1 MKRRHFLEHSLAG
14 VAGASLLGPMTSSL
28 GSSRLQS
35 FFNILEEND
44 KILVIINMNGGND
57 GLNTI
62 VPLDY
67 MSELSV
73 LREGVFIPESQLLR
87 SSANNGTL
95 AFHPAMQEIRDLYED
110 GKVHIVQNVG
120 YEDQNFSHFRSAD
133 IWMSGSESD
142 EFIGTGIMGRYL
154 EERFQGFPEGYPNEK
169 WKDPVSIETGFSNS
183 LLFNGQSAPMSY
195 LIQNIDDFYEL
206 LSDEFSS
213 SNPDTPAGN
222 RHDFIQLI
230 RRQSDAFGMRIAERA
245 QTVPDNLQYYPDTDL
260 GRQLAAVA
268 RLIGGGIETPI
279 YKVEY
284 FGFDTHSA
292 QVDGADPTNHQLGLH
307 AELLR
312 ILSQS
317 VKAFMDDLDR
327 MGMGDKVIGVTFSEF
342 GRTILSNGSGGTD
355 HGSAAPMILFGN
367 SVQGG
372 VSGSNPVLDSGMTYA
387 DNLPYEFDF
396 KNVYS
401 SIFEEWFCADKTV
414 VNEVMRNEYDPI
426 GLIENS
432 PCSVVSTR
440 ETHFPKD
447 RWVSLIENPIRQEI
461 LIQSKKKDRIM
472 RIRITTVDGHVLINR
487 TLYGRHSFSTSA
499 LGLKQ
504 GIYFLEIYQGGQIN
518 TLKMMKI

>member
-1 MKRRHFLEHSLAG
+1 MKRRHFLEHSMAG
-14 VAGASLLGPMTSSL
+14 VAGASLLSPMTSSL
-28 GSSRLQS
+28 GSKRLQS

-44 KILVIINMNGGND
+44 KILVIINLNGGND

-73 LREGVFIPESQLLR
+73 LREQVFIPASQLLL

-95 AFHPAMQEIRDLYED
+95 AFHPAMQEMRDLYED

-133 IWMSGSESD
+133 IWMSGSDSNEVV
-142 EFIGTGIMGRYL
+142 GTGIMGRYL
-154 EERFQGFPEGYPNEK
+154 ENRFPGYPGDYPNDD
-169 WKDPVSIETGFSNS
+169 WKDPVAIETGYTNS
-183 LLFNGQSAPMSY
+183 LLFNGQLAPMSY
-195 LIQNIDDFYEL
+195 LIQNIDEFYEL

-213 SNPDTPAGN
+213 NNPNTPAGN

-230 RRQSDAFGMRIAERA
+230 RRQSDAFGTRIAERA
-245 QTVPDNLQYYPDTDL
+245 QTIPDNIQYYPDTDL

-292 QVDGADPTNHQLGLH
+292 QVNPADPTNHQLGLH

-312 ILSQS
+312 TLSQG

-327 MGMGDKVIGVTFSEF
+327 MGMGDRVIGVTFSEF

-355 HGSAAPMILFGN
+355 HGAAAPMILFGN

-372 VSGSNPVLDSGMTYA
+372 VTGSNPVLDSGMTYT

-396 KNVYS
+396 RNVYS
-401 SIFEEWFCADKTV
+401 SIFEEWFCAEKNI
-414 VNEVMRNEYDPI
+414 VNDVMGNEYDPLGI
-426 GLIENS
+426 IANS
-432 PCSVVSTR
+432 PCTSVFISERTQK
-440 ETHFPKD
+440 KD
-447 RWVSLIENPIRQEI
+447 QWVRLIENPVQNNIKLQTQRKE
-461 LIQSKKKDRIM
+461 RIM
-472 RIRITTVDGHVLINR
+472 RIRIL
-487 TLYGRHSFSTSA
+487 STSGKVLA
-499 LGLKQ
+499 SRTIYGDQTFNTSAIGLKA
-504 GIYFLEIYQGGQIN
+504 GMYFLEVHQGGHKLSI
-518 TLKMMKI
+518 KMIKA